1 MDDHLV
7 MDPPILKESTYFH
20 DPTMQLKVIKRDP
33 EIPYRLHGHEFHEL
47 VVIQSGRG
55 ITYTNEVEYSVG
67 ECSVFYVPP
76 GALHGYKELDH
87 LVLYNIIWGD
97 RLIKKQTFD
106 LEQLPGFTS
115 IFAATEVVMMHLTP
129 SQFTELIPVIQ
140 LLEKECDDL
149 SYGSGSR
156 IAAYAYLLEV
166 FVTLSRI
173 FDQTPNSANRTARL
187 LWDIFAHMDERLDEP
202 ITTEELTTIA
212 AMSSSTLNRT
222 FKRATGLS
230 PIEFHIHKR
239 IAKACTLIQQRGLS
253 MAQVG
258 EACGFTD
265 PNYFSRQFRKVMG
278 MSPKQ
283 YQRIFTSR
291 FA

>member
-1 MDDHLV
+1 ME
-7 MDPPILKESTYFH
+7 PTILKESTYFH
-20 DPTMQLKVIKRDP
+20 DPTLQLKVVKRDP

-55 ITYTNEVEYSVG
+55 TTYTGEGEYPLSEG
-67 ECSVFYVPP
+67 SVFYVPP
-76 GALHGYKELDH
+76 GAQHGYRNLDH

-106 LEQLPGFTS
+106 LDQLPGFNS
-115 IFAATEVVMMHLTP
+115 IFASDEVVMMHLSP
-129 SQFTELIPVIQ
+129 SQFTEFLPIIL
-140 LLEKECDDL
+140 LLEKESDDL

-156 IAAYAYLLEV
+156 IVAYAYLLELLV
-166 FVTLSRI
+166 ALSRI
-173 FDQTPNSANRTARL
+173 FDRTPGNANRTARL
-187 LWDIFAHMDERLDEP
+187 LWDVFSYMDEHLDRP

-239 IAKACTLIQQRGLS
+239 IARACTLIQQRGLS
-253 MAQVG
+253 MAQAG
-258 EACGFTD
+258 EACGFAD

-291 FA
+291 FT

>member
-1 MDDHLV
+1 
-7 MDPPILKESTYFH
+7 MDPTILKENTYFH
-20 DPTMQLKVIKRDP
+20 DPTLQLKVIKRDP

-47 VVIQSGRG
+47 VVVQSGRG
-55 ITYTNEVEYSVG
+55 TTYTSELEYSVG
-67 ECSVFYVPP
+67 EGSVFYIPP
-76 GALHGYKELDH
+76 GSQHGYKNLDH

-106 LEQLPGFTS
+106 LDQLPGFASLFQTS
-115 IFAATEVVMMHLTP
+115 EMVVMHISP
-129 SQFTELIPVIQ
+129 SHFTELLPTIL
-140 LLEKECDDL
+140 LLEKESDDL

-156 IAAYAYLLEV
+156 IIAYAYLLELLV
-166 FVTLSRI
+166 ALSRI
-173 FDQTPNSANRTARL
+173 FDETPSSANRIARL
-187 LWDIFAHMDERLDEP
+187 LWNVFTHMDEHLDGP
-202 ITTEELTTIA
+202 ISTEELTTIA

-239 IAKACTLIQQRGLS
+239 IARSCTLIQQRGLS

-258 EACGFTD
+258 EACGFPD

-291 FA
+291 FT